1 MKDLKKNNNPRNE
14 QMRKILTITLFI
26 GIVACQQSTV
36 DNNYS
41 STENKI
47 DAEEIKA
54 ANLSEETPTQIIE
67 GYLKIKD
74 ALVNTDAVKAA
85 FAAESILF
93 DLEQNENKVVNQ
105 LLKEVKLIAA
115 NKDVEKQRI
124 YFEGLSHNIYMLAK
138 NSVTDIGLYQQYCPM
153 AFDNTGAYWISDQE
167 EVYNRHTPS
176 KSTTKGHEYSYNTA
190 LE

>member
-176 KSTTKGHEYSYNTA
+176 KSTTKRHEYSYNTA